1 MGTSSAAEP
10 DRKRVRFGR
19 ESSNLTSAE
28 LHPNSELKNGALRA
42 NQVVQLRFIRSIDDI
57 SPDGAAG
64 SHPDH
69 LIAHPTY
76 LHQIIPNEQVLGY
89 SSVTAAIYIHQASLF
104 TWIHTH
110 KTLLNQSSEDD
121 LNPEIE
127 KDPNDDNNQ
136 SAQPE
141 STKQN
146 DNNNTESNPML
157 NTTVTN
163 VEALMAPFIKSGR
176 FTTRGAYLE
185 ALETPYTMPL
195 SNRVAKYE
203 KDGRHYGIYKEKFF
217 APDDNGTPVKRDD
230 FHAFHL
236 RMAFLM
242 FINIDGA
249 SFIDD
254 DDPRWEVFVVAE
266 EENDKPM
273 AFIGYATTYPFSALR
288 TTESKSITFA
298 ERIRI
303 SQVFISPLGQ
313 AKGHGSQLLQN
324 IYNDAISRNAVE
336 VTVEDPSLGFRLLR
350 DVTDLR
356 LCYERGLLDPSK
368 PLTMDEESELVEKL
382 RTSLLLTLGQAKRC
396 LEVHQLRHTD
406 KDNEDSYKKYRL
418 WVKRRLFKENLE
430 VLDQYDTEERKKKLA
445 EIFEDYEKEYTE
457 AIKRINARLER
468 MS

>member
-19 ESSNLTSAE
+19 ESSNLASTES
-28 LHPNSELKNGALRA
+28 HPNSELKNGALRA
-42 NQVVQLRFIRSIDDI
+42 NQVVQLRFIRSINDI

-89 SSVTAAIYIHQASLF
+89 SSITAAIYIHRASLL

-110 KTLLNQSSEDD
+110 KTLLNQSSSDD
-121 LNPEIE
+121 VNPDIE
-127 KDPNDDNNQ
+127 KDENDGDDQ
-136 SAQPE
+136 SGQHEPTE
-141 STKQN
+141 QN
-146 DNNNTESNPML
+146 DNKNADTNPSL
-157 NTTVTN
+157 NITVTN

-176 FTTRGAYLE
+176 FTTHSAYLE
-185 ALETPYTMPL
+185 ALETPFIMPL
-195 SNRVAKYE
+195 SNRVARYE
-203 KDGRHYGIYKEKFF
+203 KDGRQYGVYKEKFF
-217 APDDNGTPVKRDD
+217 TPNDNGTLVKRDD

-254 DDPRWEVFVVAE
+254 EDPRWEVFVVAE
-266 EENDKPM
+266 EEDDKSIS
-273 AFIGYATTYPFSALR
+273 FVGYATTYPFSALR
-288 TTESKSITFA
+288 TTEEKSITFA

-303 SQVFISPLGQ
+303 SQVFISPIEQ

-356 LCYERGLLDPSK
+356 LCYERDLLDASK
-368 PLTMDEESELVEKL
+368 PFAIDEEGALVEKL

-406 KDNEDSYKKYRL
+406 KEDEDSYKKYRL

-430 VLDQYDTEERKKKLA
+430 VLDQYDTEERKKKLG

-468 MS
+468 MR